1 VRVLIV
7 ADIVGG
13 VRTFVTE
20 LARELAGAHEVHL
33 GLIGPRSA
41 GPALPVVS
49 CEVADLRLEWMPDSD
64 ADVAATAEW
73 VAELCERVRPDI
85 LHMNTYADVL
95 DPGVPVLLTAHS
107 CVLTWW
113 RAVHGRDAPLEWAG
127 YQRRVESAL
136 ARADVVVAPSRSLA
150 RELAVAYGRDGA
162 RVIHPGRR
170 VMAPPRAR
178 ERLVVTA
185 GRLWDPAKNVALVA
199 AAAND
204 IEARVVAIGAGDAGG
219 LEHTGEL
226 EEAGVLDWLARASVF
241 AEPARYEPFGL
252 AALEAA
258 LCGCALV
265 LGDIPSLREVWGDS
279 AQYVRGDDPGALAA
293 TVNRLL
299 ADPVRRAR
307 AARAASSR
315 GKRYSPRQTAQQYLE
330 VYASAAAARLGAPAA

>member
-1 VRVLIV
+1 VRILIV

-13 VRTFVTE
+13 VRSFVTE
-20 LARELAGAHEVHL
+20 LARELARAHEVHL
-33 GLIGPRSA
+33 ALIGPRSA
-41 GPALPVVS
+41 APALPVAS
-49 CEVADLRLEWMPDSD
+49 CQVADLRLEWMADSD

-73 VAELCERVRPDI
+73 VAELCEQVRPDI
-85 LHMNTYADVL
+85 LHMNTYAPVL
-95 DPGVPVLLTAHS
+95 DPGVPVLLTTHS

-113 RAVHGRDAPLEWAG
+113 RAVHGHDAPPEWAG
-127 YQRRVESAL
+127 YRRRVESAL
-136 ARADVVVAPSRSLA
+136 SRAAVIVAPSRALA
-150 RELAVAYGRDGA
+150 HELAVVYGQGGV

-170 VMAPPRAR
+170 VAAPPRAR

-185 GRLWDPAKNVALVA
+185 GRLWDPAKNLALVA
-199 AAAND
+199 AAAPT
-204 IEARVVAIGAGDAGG
+204 IEARVVAVGAGDAGG

-265 LGDIPSLREVWGDS
+265 LGDIPSLREVWGE
-279 AQYVRGDDPGALAA
+279 AAEYVPGDDPGALAA
-293 TVNRLL
+293 SVNRLL
-299 ADPVRRAR
+299 ADPLRRAR

-315 GKRYSPRQTAQQYLE
+315 ARRYGPGQTAQRYLDA
-330 VYASAAAARLGAPAA
+330 YASAAAARPRAAA

>member
-1 VRVLIV
+1 MRILIV

-13 VRTFVTE
+13 VRTFVIE
-20 LARELAGAHEVHL
+20 LARELARGHEVHL
-33 GLIGPRSA
+33 ALIGPPSA
-41 GPALPVVS
+41 APALAVAS
-49 CEVADLRLEWMPDSD
+49 CQLADLRLEWMPDSD

-85 LHMNTYADVL
+85 LHMNTYAPVL

-113 RAVHGRDAPLEWAG
+113 RAVHGREAPPEWAR
-127 YQRRVESAL
+127 YRRRVQSAL
-136 ARADVVVAPSRSLA
+136 ARATVIVAPSRALA
-150 RELAVAYGRDGA
+150 RELAAAYGKGGA
-162 RVIHPGRR
+162 EVIHPGRR
-170 VMAPPRAR
+170 VTAPPRPR

-185 GRLWDPAKNVALVA
+185 GRLWDPAKNLALVA
-199 AAAND
+199 AAAPAMQ
-204 IEARVVAIGAGDAGG
+204 ARVVAIGAGDAGG

-265 LGDIPSLREVWGDS
+265 LGDIPSLREVWGD
-279 AQYVRGDDPGALAA
+279 AADYVPGDDPGALAV

-299 ADPVRRAR
+299 ADPLRRMR

-315 GKRYSPRQTAQQYLE
+315 ARRYSSRQTAQRYLE
-330 VYASAAAARLGAPAA
+330 AYASAAAARPRAPA